1 MKGADG
7 TVIGASKI
15 ARDITERKRAEAR
28 QEMLTRELHHR
39 TKNLFAVVQAVIS
52 RSFAGKSTVQ
62 EAEAAVLD
70 RLRSLAQTH
79 VMLIEKDWQGADIAK
94 VVRTEMS
101 PFLGRV
107 TIEGPTVMLS
117 AKAAQNFALAVH
129 ELATN
134 AAKYGALSN
143 ATGRVHIH
151 WSVLKPNSHRLF
163 VFRWQEHGGPPV
175 TQPKQKGFGSAVLEQ
190 VMAEYFET
198 PPAIDFAA
206 AGVSYELSGSLDAM
220 TTEGI
225 FVEHS

>member
-1 MKGADG
+1 MEHYETVRLSKDGNLIDVSLSVSPLKGADG

-101 PFLGRV
+101 SIPR
-107 TIEGPTVMLS
+107 S
-117 AKAAQNFALAVH
+117 CN
-129 ELATN
+129 
-134 AAKYGALSN
+134 
-143 ATGRVHIH
+143 
-151 WSVLKPNSHRLF
+151 
-163 VFRWQEHGGPPV
+163 
-175 TQPKQKGFGSAVLEQ
+175 
-190 VMAEYFET
+190 
-198 PPAIDFAA
+198 D
-206 AGVSYELSGSLDAM
+206 
-220 TTEGI
+220 
-225 FVEHS
+225 